1 MTPLAHRIGAAVV
14 VTAGLIGAFGGLVAV
29 TPPGADAAPADT
41 ATTPTTAAG
50 PRLTGDAASIMAASA
65 EAMGQVTS
73 VRFEVSRTGAPVFID
88 TVDELALDAVVGRFR
103 APGDADA
110 IVTVTVSGDLVTELG
125 AIAVGSQIWLSNPI
139 TGVFEPL
146 PPSYDLDPSSFFDP
160 ADGWRPLLAGMTD
173 LVLVAADETIHVRGT
188 APATEL
194 RTVTAGLVGD
204 DGVVVDLWLDP
215 YSALVT
221 RIEFSVEDQYGVSDW
236 TLRLSGYGELF
247 EILPPPG
254 ADS

>member
-14 VTAGLIGAFGGLVAV
+14 VTAGLIGAFGGLVGGA
-29 TPPGADAAPADT
+29 PPDAKAAPAE
-41 ATTPTTAAG
+41 TTEGSTSAPR
-50 PRLTGDAASIMAASA
+50 PRLTGDVEAIMTTSA
-65 EAMGQVTS
+65 EAMALVTS
-73 VRFEVSRTGAPVFID
+73 VRFEVTRTGAPVFID

-125 AIAVGSQIWLSNPI
+125 AVAVGSQIWLSNPI

-146 PPSYDLDPSSFFDP
+146 PPSYDLDPSAFFDP

-188 APATEL
+188 APAAEL
-194 RTVTAGLVGD
+194 RTVTAGLVGA
-204 DGVVVDLWLDP
+204 DGIVVDLWLDP

-236 TLRLSGYGELF
+236 TLRLSGYGEPF

-254 ADS
+254 AGS